1 MVQAAYWARKVA
13 ARRGVR
19 HIRPMR
25 SAILAGVLAALAGA
39 ARLQAA
45 SRPVEHGFCGPAIAA
60 AETAARTAPG
70 LLAAIGLV
78 ESGRIDHR
86 TGVRQPWPWTVNAEG
101 AGTYYPGKA
110 EAILAVQA
118 LQARGVASIDIG
130 CMQVNLMYHPGAF
143 RTLDEAFDP
152 APNAAYAARFLSSL
166 HARTGAWPAAAA
178 AYHSFTPERGAQYAK
193 LIANVW
199 AGAPVPATASPS
211 GAEVVSFPDGGQLR
225 IFRDAAAPG
234 RTTGR
239 VLGYLSGP

>member
-1 MVQAAYWARKVA
+1 
-13 ARRGVR
+13 
-19 HIRPMR
+19 MR
-25 SAILAGVLAALAGA
+25 SAIPASLLAALAGMTP
-39 ARLQAA
+39 LQAA
-45 SRPVEHGFCGPAIAA
+45 PRPADHASCGPAIAA
-60 AETAARTAPG
+60 AEAAARTAPG

-78 ESGRIDHR
+78 ESGRTDRR
-86 TGVRQPWPWTVNAEG
+86 TGARQPWPWTVTAEG
-101 AGTYYPGKA
+101 VGTYYPAKA

-118 LQARGVASIDIG
+118 LQARGVASIDVG
-130 CMQVNLMYHPGAF
+130 CMQVNLMHHPGAF

-166 HARTGAWPAAAA
+166 RVRTGAWPAAA
-178 AYHSFTPERGAQYAK
+178 AYHSFTPELGAQYAK

-199 AGAPVPATASPS
+199 AGAPVPATASPG

-234 RTTGR
+234 RGGR